1 MDEEAVIGARHWILE
16 TAGGGAWLVAAL
28 CALQGL
34 AAANAVAFAL
44 LMRQCI
50 DRAVAGDADGFAL
63 ALAVFACLL
72 ALQVL
77 LSAANRA
84 VNERARAS
92 LENRLRRRAFGAV
105 LEREYRTVSAFHTG
119 ELMSRMTSDVAVVA
133 DGAATIVPSAVSLG
147 VRIVGAL
154 GVLFALLPALALV
167 FVGAGLAMAL
177 ASALLRGWLKRLH
190 RRAQEAESAV
200 RCYVQEC
207 LESLL
212 VVHAFGCEGKVARE
226 NDRNQ
231 EAHRRARIRK
241 GNASNGCSSG
251 LSLAMQLGYL
261 LGFAWCCFGILHG
274 TVTYGTM
281 MAVIQLVGQ
290 IQSPFASL
298 GGTFSRYSAMLASAE
313 RLMELENGGA
323 RAGDDGRVDAC
334 GPGTVRER
342 ANAGRFEAFGLDGAS
357 FSFDGDR
364 RVLNRCSLEVRAG
377 EFVGMTGCSGGGKST
392 VARLLL
398 GAYEP
403 GEGSVYV
410 RLRDGST
417 VACSEVA
424 GMFAYVPQG
433 NCLMSGT
440 VREVV
445 GFAERG
451 PSVDEERMRRA
462 CEAACAGF
470 VELLPDGYDT
480 VLGERGSGLSEGQMQ
495 RLAVARAVYSDA
507 PVLLLDEATSALDAA
522 TERRMLANLRALP
535 GRTAL
540 VVTHREE
547 TLRACTRAVELREGA
562 CEPA

>member
-92 LENRLRRRAFGAV
+92 LENRLRRRAFGAA
-105 LEREYRTVSAFHTG
+105 LEREYRTASAFHTG

-251 LSLAMQLGYL
+251 LSLVMQLGYL

-323 RAGDDGRVDAC
+323 RARELRMRPRAGADE
-334 GPGTVRER
+334 RER

-398 GAYEP
+398 GAYAP
-403 GEGSVYV
+403 DEGSAYV
-410 RLRDGST
+410 RLGDGST

-540 VVTHREE
+540 VVTHRKE